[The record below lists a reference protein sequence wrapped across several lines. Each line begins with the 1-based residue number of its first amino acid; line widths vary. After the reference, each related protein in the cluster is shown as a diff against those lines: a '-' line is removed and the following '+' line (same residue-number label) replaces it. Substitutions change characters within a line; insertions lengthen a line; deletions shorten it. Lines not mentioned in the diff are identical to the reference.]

1 MTVYR
6 NARDS
11 VRIVVRERQ
20 PRPGMLR
27 GEWDVDVWTSPN
39 AVASY
44 AAEAGDAF
52 ATKREARAWAEAQYG
67 KLTPLSATTHPEVT
81 SHWRKR

>member
-11 VRIVVRERQ
+11 VRIVVHERL
-20 PRPGMLR
+20 PRPGALR
-27 GEWDVDVWTSPN
+27 GEWDVAVWTSSS
-39 AVASY
+39 VVHSY
-44 AAEAGDAF
+44 SEDGDAF

-67 KLTPLSATTHPEVT
+67 KLTPLSAMTHPEVT